1 MDETVAEYI
10 RRTVLKIPRDEI
22 KTMLQ
27 KWGFLSETQL
37 QSINFHQIKEN
48 ISQDVVQLCEVS
60 LSFGNCLSATCM
72 LECHQKSILTKKR
85 IFFGH
90 NTASNSSL

>member
-27 KWGFLSETQL
+27 KWGFLSEMQL
-37 QSINFHQIKEN
+37 QTVNFHQLKEN
-48 ISQDVVQLCEVS
+48 ISQDVVQLCEVI
-60 LSFGNCLSATCM
+60 LSFGNCLSLAYSM
-72 LECHQKSILTKKR
+72 HVKAPSKNREKM
-85 IFFGH
+85 IFL
-90 NTASNSSL
+90 SP

>member
-27 KWGFLSETQL
+27 KWGLLSETQL
-37 QSINFHQIKEN
+37 QTINFRQIKEN
-48 ISQDVVQLCEVS
+48 ISQEVVQLCEVIIEAPS
-60 LSFGNCLSATCM
+60 KENP
-72 LECHQKSILTKKR
+72 ILMKKW

-90 NTASNSSL
+90 TTASNGSL

>member
-27 KWGFLSETQL
+27 RWGFLSEAQL
-37 QSINFHQIKEN
+37 QTLNFHQIKDN
-48 ISQDVVQLCEVS
+48 ISQEVVRLCEVNP
-60 LSFGNCLSATCM
+60 LL
-72 LECHQKSILTKKR
+72 QKLLVAYRMHVEASPKKTK
-85 IFFGH
+85 H
-90 NTASNSSL
+90 

>member
-1 MDETVAEYI
+1 MDVTVAEYI

-37 QSINFHQIKEN
+37 QTVNFHQIKEN
-48 ISQDVVQLCEVS
+48 ISQDVVQLCEVI
-60 LSFGNCLSATCM
+60 LFFGNCLSVTYRTHVEAPSKNHSYEEM
-72 LECHQKSILTKKR
+72 NFLWPEHSIK
-85 IFFGH
+85 
-90 NTASNSSL
+90 